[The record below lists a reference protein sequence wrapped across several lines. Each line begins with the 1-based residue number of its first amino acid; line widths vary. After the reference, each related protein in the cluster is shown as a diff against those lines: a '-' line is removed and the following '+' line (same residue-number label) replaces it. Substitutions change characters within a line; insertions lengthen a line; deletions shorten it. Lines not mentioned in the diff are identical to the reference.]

1 MSDLKQLVP
10 PLELCKQIPEG
21 NFTATALVWCGDTF
35 YQNIYVLPRAC
46 GGCIKKDVNI
56 AAAPTLE
63 EILTALED
71 IGFHYP
77 TAFKQNGTWQVN
89 CTSCKNGFHDP
100 DLQDSSDMDNAATA
114 ALKLWLQL
122 ITSQKII
129 TNADAIRQMSTDE
142 LTEFLI
148 KNTGCI
154 NCVYNVTAHALSS
167 KCNYPDKTVVP
178 DCKNGI
184 KSWLNSPKVKKNEL

>member
-46 GGCIKKDVNI
+46 GCIKKDVDI

-89 CTSCKNGFHDP
+89 CTSCKNG
-100 DLQDSSDMDNAATA
+100 
-114 ALKLWLQL
+114 
-122 ITSQKII
+122 
-129 TNADAIRQMSTDE
+129 
-142 LTEFLI
+142 
-148 KNTGCI
+148 
-154 NCVYNVTAHALSS
+154 
-167 KCNYPDKTVVP
+167 
-178 DCKNGI
+178 I
-184 KSWLNSPKVKKNEL
+184 KSWLNSPKVKK